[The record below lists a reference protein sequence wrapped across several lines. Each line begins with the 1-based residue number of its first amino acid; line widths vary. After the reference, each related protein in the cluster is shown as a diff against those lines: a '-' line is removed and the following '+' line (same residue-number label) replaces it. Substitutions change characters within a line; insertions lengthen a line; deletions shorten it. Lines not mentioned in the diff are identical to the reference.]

1 MPPKRPPLDRS
12 ARRLAARQHGA
23 VAVRQLRRLGASA
36 TQIRNLTGDHDRWS
50 RASDE
55 VLVLNGTPD
64 GPERRVSCAVLDAG
78 DDASLAY
85 ASAGRWWG
93 LTGCALEPV
102 VVARTRATRR
112 TDTLASVRRVRFLPE
127 GWVTVHRGVRVARP
141 ELLALQLFA
150 AHREERAERLL
161 DRLWSMRLCSVAS
174 LRSFCAGVPLRGV
187 RGSAALRRY
196 LGERSDDLRPPESN
210 VESRFRQIVRNAGIP
225 FRTQV
230 DLGDERSWTGR
241 VDFLHEW
248 APLVVE
254 VQSEAYHSSLVDRD
268 HDRARIERLHAAGLT
283 VVEVT
288 DTMVWTA
295 PDAVVRA
302 VELGLERPGPSH
314 RPHRTV
320 LRK

>member
-1 MPPKRPPLDRS
+1 MPPRRPPLDRS
-12 ARRLAARQHGA
+12 ARLLAAQQHGA

-36 TQIRNLTGDHDRWS
+36 PQIRNLTGTHGRWS

-85 ASAGRWWG
+85 VSAGRWWG

-102 VVARTRATRR
+102 VVARTSATRR
-112 TDTLASVRRVRFLPE
+112 TGTLASVRRVRFLPE
-127 GWVTVHRGVRVARP
+127 DWVTVHRGVRVARP

-150 AHREERAERLL
+150 AHREERAERLV
-161 DRLWSMRLCSVAS
+161 DRLWSMRLCSIAS
-174 LRSFCAGVPLRGV
+174 LRSFCLGVPLRGV
-187 RGSAALRRY
+187 RGSAAFRRY
-196 LGERSDDLRPPESN
+196 LQDRSDDLRPPESN
-210 VESRFRQIVRNAGIP
+210 VESRFRQITRSAGIT

-230 DLGDERSWTGR
+230 DLGDEHRWTGR

-254 VQSEAYHSSLVDRD
+254 VQSEAYHSSLVDRE
-268 HDRARIERLHAAGLT
+268 HDRARLDRLRAAGLT
-283 VVEVT
+283 VVQVT
-288 DTMVWTA
+288 DTMIWTA
-295 PDAVVRA
+295 PDTVIRA
-302 VELGLERPGPSH
+302 VEIGLDRCRSPHPLG
-314 RPHRTV
+314 
-320 LRK
+320 